1 MNISFR
7 RSENLS
13 DVASITFINMRS
25 YYERYN
31 VEWDAQQIEEKTRD
45 LENYD
50 ILLGELVIGV
60 FRLQFHHDCCYLRD
74 LQVKSAFQ
82 NQGVGK
88 FVLAEAKSLT
98 KAAKLQT
105 LKLRVFKISP
115 AVELYKRNGFVEES
129 NDERFF
135 NLVADLS

>member
-1 MNISFR
+1 MKIRFR
-7 RSENLS
+7 RSKNLS
-13 DVASITFINMRS
+13 DAAFITFSNMRS

-31 VEWDAQQIEEKTRD
+31 VEWDAQQIEDQTRD

-50 ILLGELVIGV
+50 ILLGEEIAGV
-60 FRLQFHHDCCYLRD
+60 FRLQYHHECCYLRD
-74 LQVKSAFQ
+74 VQVKSAFQ

-88 FVLAEAKSLT
+88 FVLEEAKRLT